1 MVTIEDVI
9 KVLEDFAPLSA
20 QEKWDN
26 SGLCIGEPKTPL
38 KGVLIGLDCTESLV
52 DEAVAM
58 GANLIVTHHPL
69 LFSGLKKISPEDPVG
84 AAVIKAVSNGVA
96 VYCSHTPS
104 DKVRGGVSFAM
115 AEKLALEDVEILEP
129 DGDSSST
136 GLGVVGNLH
145 EPMEVGE
152 FVASV
157 KTAFRL
163 PVLRCSAPI
172 YGKVSRVAMCGGSG
186 SEFIP
191 DAIRKGAQ
199 AYLCGDISYHRFFC
213 PKNFMLMDVGHYE
226 SEIGIVEIFFTI
238 IKKNFPTFAV
248 RITEKDSNPIFYF

>member
-1 MVTIEDVI
+1 MVTIADVI

-26 SGLCIGEPKTPL
+26 SGLCIGNPDTPL
-38 KGVLIGLDCTESLV
+38 NGVLIGLDCTEALV
-52 DEAVAM
+52 DEAIAT

-69 LFSGLKKISPEDPVG
+69 LFSGLKKISADDPVG
-84 AAVIKAVSNGVA
+84 AAVIKAISSGIA

-104 DKVRGGVSFAM
+104 DKVRGGVSFSM
-115 AEKLALEDVEILEP
+115 AEKLGLQDVEILEP

-136 GLGVVGNLH
+136 GLGVVGNLCK
-145 EPMEVGE
+145 PMEVNE
-152 FVASV
+152 FVALV
-157 KTAFRL
+157 KRAFNL
-163 PVLRCSAPI
+163 HVLRCSAPVD
-172 YGKVSRVAMCGGSG
+172 GKVSRVAMCGGSG

-191 DAIRKGAQ
+191 DAIRKGAH

-213 PKNFMLMDVGHYE
+213 PKGFMLMDVGHYE